1 MTQVTI
7 ELEPAIAHLLEHLA
21 RKNSRSLEAEVKA
34 ILEMT
39 ARTKG
44 SDRAI
49 KTAAA
54 WEKINKARAKHSDRI
69 FSDSVELLRE
79 DRNRCL

>member
-7 ELEPAIAHLLEHLA
+7 ELEQAIAIELEHRA
-21 RKNSRSLEAEVKA
+21 KE
-34 ILEMT
+34 
-39 ARTKG
+39 
-44 SDRAI
+44 SDKAI

-54 WEKINKARAKHSDRI
+54 WEKINKARAKYGDRV

-79 DRNRCL
+79 DRNRC

>member
-7 ELEPAIAHLLEHLA
+7 QLEPAIAHWLEHRA
-21 RKNSRSLEAEVKA
+21 RENSREAEIKA
-34 ILEMT
+34 ILEAT
-39 ARTKG
+39 AQTKE
-44 SDRAI
+44 SDKAI

-54 WEKINKARAKHSDRI
+54 WERINKARAKYGDRV

-79 DRNRCL
+79 NRNHVL